1 MILYFFSIFLFDNVE
16 MLEREIW
23 GWIIMLYSKVMLLE
37 DRKIKYWFEILI
49 YLKNIKNVRFCFDIL
64 YCVKREN
71 KYCVLWKEDCGFF
84 NKNIY
89 FFG

>member
-1 MILYFFSIFLFDNVE
+1 
-16 MLEREIW
+16 
-23 GWIIMLYSKVMLLE
+23 MLYRKVMLLE

-71 KYCVLWKEDCGFF
+71 KYCVL
-84 NKNIY
+84 
-89 FFG
+89 